1 MPVRGHRAAL
11 STTLAALA
19 LLGAGCSTIA
29 DDPLPECE
37 VDSDCGE
44 NLVCSV
50 AQGNICVPKV
60 QPPLPN
66 LAFDIRENDFRIEL
80 RACDPEVGLEPGGTE
95 LRVRARDRVARSLS
109 LSLARAR
116 AVEGCELCEAGATCD
131 ADTLTCTSI
140 AEGSL
145 QLSQPSRLGVAPL
158 VSPSESY
165 AIPVDPPLPEGELPP
180 PVVLDWPLYTSEDP
194 AAHSATQLDIAP
206 LPEADYALVRRS
218 VSDTVEGALA
228 LQSELRCHRGLS
240 GGNQAVRRY
249 GGGAVVGATLEFFYD
264 EPVAPPSSIVGPAL
278 ACDESEPCPAGFA
291 CSDAG
296 TCALDLL
303 SQSTGSSTV
312 SISTDDSSGGFPPAW
327 IYTYCEGIESSDL
340 DPLVLELY
348 VRVTPTPDTGL
359 PQLVYHLEQPFPD
372 PVSIDASRLAFLNS
386 LTSFCLPDW
395 QPPHPINFSLVGDP
409 IALAENELGEY
420 RCCST
425 DCLPTQGPEDEPTP
439 PPSVTSCSNF
449 ERMRF
454 SSSWFVEDAT
464 VWGVNGC
471 VQVATNSDGANGRYV
486 REVKAEDCVDPLAC
500 VVELTHGELDE
511 SGRIYEVELTSPV
524 GSVFRSSRFDL
535 AVEPDTTQFPTF
547 ELEPRVQLRG
557 QIVCKAG
564 SEDNCSS
571 VNAVIAAER
580 LRVDTDEPDPVGPF
594 YFQGR
599 SDALGNFVL
608 PVEPGVYVVTAYP
621 AVDQPGGPAPFQLL
635 DLRSESALIELVDGV
650 PHAQLAKPIEL
661 DEGVLVRAF
670 LRDFSTMTGVVPL
683 DIGSWTS
690 NPAFTNFDLNA
701 PQTCYNASDAR
712 GCVIRRLR
720 PTDTTISLLLSR
732 RFQFTARTG
741 GATSCP
747 AT

>member
-1 MPVRGHRAAL
+1 MFGAA
-11 STTLAALA
+11 S
-19 LLGAGCSTIA
+19 CSTIA

-95 LRVRARDRVARSLS
+95 LRVRARDRVARELSFS
-109 LSLARAR
+109 LSLARE
-116 AVEGCELCEAGATCD
+116 VEGCELCEAGSTCD
-131 ADTLTCTSI
+131 AQTLTCTAI
-140 AEGSL
+140 GEGSL
-145 QLSQPSRLGVAPL
+145 QLSQSSRLGLAPL
-158 VSPSESY
+158 GSPSEAY
-165 AIPVDPPLPEGELPP
+165 TIPVDPPLPEGELPP
-180 PVVLDWPLYTSEDP
+180 PVALDWPLYTSTEA
-194 AAHSATQLDIAP
+194 AAHWATQLDITP
-206 LPEADYALVRRS
+206 LPETELALVRR
-218 VSDTVEGALA
+218 VVADAVEGELA
-228 LQSELRCHRGLS
+228 LQSELRCHRGLN
-240 GGNQAVRRY
+240 GGEGAVRRFE
-249 GGGAVVGATLEFFYD
+249 GDVVVGATLEFFYD
-264 EPVAPPSSIVGPAL
+264 EAIAATSTILGPASPCSDDD
-278 ACDESEPCPAGFA
+278 ACPLGYA
-291 CSDAG
+291 CSDAN
-296 TCALDLL
+296 TCALDL
-303 SQSTGSSTV
+303 TNVPAGSTV
-312 SISTDDSSGGFPPAW
+312 SRAMPPGSFAPAW
-327 IYTYCEGIESSDL
+327 IYTYCDGIDSPGD
-340 DPLVLELY
+340 DPIVRELY
-348 VRVTPTPDTGL
+348 VRVTPTQDTGL
-359 PQLVYHLEQPFPD
+359 PQVVYRIDQPFPD
-372 PVSIDASRLAFLNS
+372 PVSLDASRWQLFDPTS
-386 LTSFCLPDW
+386 SFCLPPW
-395 QPPHPINFSLVGDP
+395 QPPHPLTFSVVGDP
-409 IALAENELGEY
+409 IELAENELGVY

-425 DCLPTQGPEDEPTP
+425 DCLPTQGPETDPTP

-449 ERMRF
+449 ERVLF
-454 SSSWFVEDAT
+454 SSSWFLEDAT
-464 VWGVNGC
+464 LWGLNAC
-471 VQVATNSDGANGRYV
+471 VQPSTNSDGANGRYV

-500 VVELTHGELDE
+500 TVELTHGELDE
-511 SGRIYEVELTSPV
+511 TERLYAVELTSPV

-535 AVEPDTTQFPTF
+535 AVEADTAEFPTF

-564 SEDNCSS
+564 SEGDCSS
-571 VNAVIAAER
+571 ANAVIAAER

-635 DLRSESALIELVDGV
+635 DLRSESALVELVAGV
-650 PHAQLAKPIEL
+650 PHALLAKPIEL

-670 LRDFSTMTGVVPL
+670 LRDFATTTGVVPL
-683 DIGSWTS
+683 DVGSWTS

-701 PQTCYNASDAR
+701 PETCYNASTRR

-747 AT
+747 SE